1 MNTEERLQLLMRNTA
16 EVVTIDELRKLLE
29 TKKSP
34 AVYLGTAITGR
45 PHIGYFVWVLK
56 LSDFLRAGFRVKVL
70 LADLHGALDNC
81 PWELLEKRYSYYS
94 AVIRLMFTAIGV
106 PLKNLTIVKGSEFQ
120 LKKEYMLDVLRL
132 ATHTS
137 INDAKRA
144 ASEVVKFGDN
154 PKLSGLIYPLMQALD
169 EHYLDV
175 DVQYGGIDQRKILMY
190 AREFLPKVSYKPR
203 IEFMT
208 PLIPGL
214 VGKKMSA
221 SDVKSKIDVLDD
233 EKTVKEKVNSAHCV
247 PGVVEDNGV
256 LAFAKHV
263 LMTLKMDKEESFVIN
278 RPAKYGGTLSYASVE
293 QLEDDYV
300 AQKLFPLDLKNA
312 VADEI
317 NKLLKPFR
325 DNRAELLKLVKTAYP
340 E

>member
-1 MNTEERLQLLMRNTA
+1 MNTQERLQLLMRNTA
-16 EVVTIDELRKLLE
+16 EVVTADELRKLIE

-81 PWELLEKRYSYYS
+81 PWELLEKRYAYYS
-94 AVIRLMFTAIGV
+94 TVIRLMFTAIGV
-106 PLKNLTIVKGSEFQ
+106 PLKNLTIVKGSDFQ

-132 ATHTS
+132 ATYTS
-137 INDAKRA
+137 VNDAKRA

-190 AREFLPKVSYKPR
+190 AREFLPKIGYKPR
-203 IEFMT
+203 VEFMT

-221 SDVKSKIDVLDD
+221 SDLKSKVDLLDD
-233 EKTVKEKVNSAHCV
+233 EKAVKEKVNSAHCV

-256 LAFAKHV
+256 LAFASHV
-263 LMTLKMDKEESFVIN
+263 IMTVKTDNKEQFVIN
-278 RPAKYGGTLSYASVE
+278 RPAKYGGTLSYMSAE
-293 QLEDDYV
+293 QLEKDYV

-312 VADEI
+312 VAEEI

-325 DNRAELLKLVKTAYP
+325 DARAELVKLAKIAYP
-340 E
+340 